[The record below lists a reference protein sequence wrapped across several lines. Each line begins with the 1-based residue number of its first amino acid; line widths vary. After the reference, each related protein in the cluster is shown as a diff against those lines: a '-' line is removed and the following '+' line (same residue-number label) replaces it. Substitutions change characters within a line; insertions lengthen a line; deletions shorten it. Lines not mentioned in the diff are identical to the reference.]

1 MGPAALAARL
11 VLAVVFGVAGAGK
24 LADLGGSRSA
34 LEGFGVPRRV
44 AAVGGVLLPV
54 GELLV
59 TVGLLV
65 PATAWWAGAGAI
77 ALLLMF
83 LVAISVSLARGQ
95 APDCHCFG
103 QVHSAPA
110 GPGTLLRNAVLL
122 AFAGVVLAAGQS
134 RMLSAFGWVGQLS
147 SAELVLAA
155 VALVLAGVAVV
166 QGWFLLQLFGQNG
179 RILARLETLET
190 QPGSGLLN
198 GVMRGAHAGK
208 GNGNGHVS
216 GLTVGA
222 QAPRFALPAL
232 DEQRVSLDA
241 LCSRGLPVLLVFS
254 DPNCGPCSALL
265 PEVGR
270 WQREHSERLTIV
282 LVSRGT
288 VEQNTAKAQEH
299 DLADVLLQH
308 DREIAVAFQAHA
320 TPAAALVTVDGKI
333 ARSLARGPQAIRV
346 LVDDAT
352 AADPLDVILTSGDSR
367 AGNGAKHPAQP
378 ARLEAGAELPL
389 LEWEDL
395 DGRGI
400 STRELHG
407 TPTTLVFWNP
417 RCGFCERLLPELKDW
432 LDAQHD
438 DEHQPIMISSGTTA
452 ENRALELSM
461 PIVLD
466 DAFQTGRLFGVG
478 GTPSAVAIGADGRIA
493 ASPAVGGPAVLELL
507 SSSSGWAGASR

>member
-34 LEGFGVPRRV
+34 LEGFGVPRRA

-59 TVGLLV
+59 AVGLLV

-110 GPGTLLRNAVLL
+110 GWGTLLRNAMLL

-134 RMLSAFGWVGQLS
+134 RMQSPFGWVGQLS

-179 RILARLETLET
+179 RMLARLESLEA
-190 QPGSGLLN
+190 QPGSGLAN
-198 GVMRGAHAGK
+198 GVIGGAGN
-208 GNGNGHVS
+208 GNGNGHVP
-216 GLTVGA
+216 GLAVGA
-222 QAPRFALPAL
+222 QAPGFDLPAL
-232 DEQRVSLDA
+232 DGQRVSLEA
-241 LCSRGLPVLLVFS
+241 LRSRGLPVLLVFS
-254 DPNCGPCSALL
+254 DPNCGPCSALF
-265 PEVGR
+265 PEIGR
-270 WQREHSERLTIV
+270 WQREHSEGLTLAI
-282 LVSRGT
+282 VSRGT

-308 DREIAVAFQAHA
+308 DRETAIAFQAHA
-320 TPAAALVTVDGKI
+320 TPAAVLVTVDGKI
-333 ARSLARGPQAIRV
+333 ASSPAPGPQAIRV
-346 LVDDAT
+346 LVESAS
-352 AADPLDVILTSGDSR
+352 APDPLNVIVAAGNGLTE
-367 AGNGAKHPAQP
+367 NGAKHPGQP
-378 ARLEAGAELPL
+378 ARLEVGAELPS
-389 LEWEDL
+389 LEWADL
-395 DGRGI
+395 DGRAI

-432 LDAQHD
+432 LDAHQD
-438 DEHQPIMISSGTTA
+438 DEHQPILISSGTPA
-452 ENRALELSM
+452 ESQALELSM

-466 DAFQTGRLFGVG
+466 DAFHTGRLLGVG

-507 SSSSGWAGASR
+507 SSSSERAGASR